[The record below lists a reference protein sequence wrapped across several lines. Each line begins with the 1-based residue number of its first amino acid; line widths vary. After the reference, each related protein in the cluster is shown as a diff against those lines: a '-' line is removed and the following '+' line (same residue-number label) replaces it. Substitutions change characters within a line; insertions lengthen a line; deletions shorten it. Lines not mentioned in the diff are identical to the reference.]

1 MLPDH
6 VFRSG
11 EMPMRSELPL
21 LFNTMIPDCWGG
33 RPHGIACQNWGCEQP
48 RPESSMTQYKRIAID
63 TSKAVFT
70 LHGIDQQD
78 RPTLRINLRRAQMIP
93 FFKKLPPTEIALEA
107 CGGAHHW
114 ARELVALG
122 HTVRLIPPQYVKPYV
137 KRSKND
143 SNDAEA
149 ICEAAGRPGICR
161 HDAVSQLVATRTL
174 QGMGSYRPD

>member
-1 MLPDH
+1 
-6 VFRSG
+6 
-11 EMPMRSELPL
+11 
-21 LFNTMIPDCWGG
+21 
-33 RPHGIACQNWGCEQP
+33 
-48 RPESSMTQYKRIAID
+48 MTQFKRIVID
-63 TSKAVFT
+63 TSKATFT

-107 CGGAHHW
+107 CGGAHYW

-143 SNDAEA
+143 RNDVEA
-149 ICEAAGRPGICR
+149 ICEAAGRACI
-161 HDAVSQLVATRTL
+161 
-174 QGMGSYRPD
+174 SYP